1 MPDSI
6 ELTLLVNRGETDAEE
21 RDRATRLLRTEL
33 QDLPVD
39 TVSVPTSGKL
49 PAGAKA
55 GDALAVGALA
65 VSLAPVVV
73 PSLVNFLRTWMTRKE
88 GRSIVIRKK
97 VGDTATEIEIK
108 APLSESAISELIERI
123 APQKKRSRT

>member
-1 MPDSI
+1 MSDSI
-6 ELTLLVNRGETDAEE
+6 ELTLLVNRGESDAEE
-21 RDRATRLLRTEL
+21 RDRATRQLRTEL

-65 VSLAPVVV
+65 VSLAPVFV
-73 PSLVNFLRTWMTRKE
+73 PALVNFLKTWMTRKE

-123 APQKKRSRT
+123 APPTKRSRR